1 MYGKIIVNKI
11 DVQPGVTSVTFYD
24 RISANGDD
32 QWLDRYGVIKSNAN
46 EILSNATI
54 PARTNAVSAGTVR
67 IGVGCTV
74 TVKGDWR
81 VI

>member
-24 RISANGDD
+24 KVAANGDD
-32 QWLDRYGVIKSNAN
+32 QWIDRYGIIKANAN

-54 PARTNAVSAGTVR
+54 PARTNAVTAGQVK

-81 VI
+81 II

>member
-1 MYGKIIVNKI
+1 MYGKIIVNTV
-11 DVQPGVTSVTFYD
+11 DSQPGVTSVSCYD
-24 RISANGDD
+24 KVAVNGDD
-32 QWLDRYGVIKSNAN
+32 QWIDRYGIIKANAN

-54 PARTNAVSAGTVR
+54 PARTNAVTAGQVK

-81 VI
+81 II

>member
-1 MYGKIIVNKI
+1 MYGKIIVNT
-11 DVQPGVTSVTFYD
+11 VQPQSGITSVTFYD
-24 RISANGDD
+24 KIAANGDD
-32 QWLDRYGVIKSNAN
+32 QWLDRYGIIKANAN

-54 PARTNAVSAGTVR
+54 PARTNALSAGTVR
-67 IGVGCTV
+67 IGAGCTV

>member
-1 MYGKIIVNKI
+1 MYGKIIVNTI
-11 DVQPGVTSVTFYD
+11 QPQSGITSVTFHD
-24 RISANGDD
+24 RIAANGSD
-32 QWLDRYGVIKSNAN
+32 QWLDRYGIIKANAN

-54 PARTNAVSAGTVR
+54 PARTNAVTAGQVK

-81 VI
+81 II